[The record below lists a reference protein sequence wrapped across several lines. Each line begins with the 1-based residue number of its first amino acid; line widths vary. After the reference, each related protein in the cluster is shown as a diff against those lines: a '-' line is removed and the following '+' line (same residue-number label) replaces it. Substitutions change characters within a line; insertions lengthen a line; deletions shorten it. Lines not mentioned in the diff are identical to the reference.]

1 MSKTV
6 IKNASVFGKICN
18 VVCEN
23 GVIVSINQEKG
34 LSGYDADGR
43 RLIPGLVEVH
53 AHGCIGMDALDGD
66 FAPMCDF
73 MAKNGTTTWLPT
85 TMTVDTETLI
95 EVTHKKTD
103 YPGCHIPGFHLEGP
117 YISPKYKGAQ
127 NEAYIKAPVYEEF
140 QKFKNVKMI
149 TVAPEQPGS
158 MEFIRRISAEGVV
171 ASIGHSDADYN
182 TSIEAIDAGVSC
194 LTHTFNRM
202 LPLHHRDPGPIAA
215 GAEKGIWAQI
225 ITDGIH
231 VHKSMILAALKMYG
245 IDKLTLISDSI
256 RPAGLPEGTV
266 SESGGIPVVV
276 RDGACYLEGTDTLA
290 GSGATLWSCVKYC
303 VSIGIPFEDAVVM
316 ATRTPARLL
325 GLKKGEIHEG
335 YDADLLIV
343 NDKMEIEDVFISG
356 ERY

>member
-1 MSKTV
+1 MYYFLEATGTPTGG
-6 IKNASVFGKICN
+6 ASAATSLIMIVAMLAIFYFFMYRPQKKQEKETNSMRNNLQVGDEITTIGGIIGK
-18 VVCEN
+18 
-23 GVIVSINQEKG
+23 IVSINQEKG

-43 RLIPGLVEVH
+43 SLIPGLIEVH
-53 AHGCIGMDALDGD
+53 AHGCIGMDTLDGD

-73 MAKNGTTTWLPT
+73 MAKSGTTTWLPT

-103 YPGCHIPGFHLEGP
+103 FPGCHIPGFHLEGP

-127 NEAYIKAPVYEEF
+127 NEAYIKAPTYEEF
-140 QKFKNVKMI
+140 SKFNNVKMI

-171 ASIGHSDADYN
+171 ASIGHSDANYD
-182 TSIEAIDAGVSC
+182 TSIEAIEAGVTC

-215 GAEKGIWAQI
+215 GAEKGIWAQM

-245 IDKLTLISDSI
+245 IDRMTLISDSI

-266 SESGGIPVVV
+266 SQGRTE
-276 RDGACYLEGTDTLA
+276 LA
-290 GSGATLWSCVKYC
+290 T
-303 VSIGIPFEDAVVM
+303 ERM
-316 ATRTPARLL
+316 ATMKEFSAPIDRRSSSFAPDSIR
-325 GLKKGEIHEG
+325 
-335 YDADLLIV
+335 
-343 NDKMEIEDVFISG
+343 SG
-356 ERY
+356 